1 MAFSRDDFQRIG
13 GGLSG
18 DAPSVFSYTSV
29 GDNLA
34 AQRASGYF
42 NNASSELTKGD
53 FILHNQLTSAALTSA
68 VTGVSVVANITSAG
82 VVTTVAIS

>member
-1 MAFSRDDFQRIG
+1 MAFSRDDFQRVG
-13 GGLSG
+13 AGLSG
-18 DAPSVFSYTSV
+18 DAPSVFTYTSA
-29 GDNLA
+29 DDTLA
-34 AQRASGYF
+34 TQRGSGYF

-53 FILHNQLTSAALTSA
+53 FILHSQLTTAALTSA